1 MLPPGAKQQWACFQR
16 ASQQRSRS
24 STASAVPRGRPS
36 QRQARPTRIE
46 RPGEL
51 GGASSPSPR
60 CAPSRFSHSPR
71 RSRIRRRSAR
81 ASFGTTGHPGW
92 PRRLLQLRCGSG
104 FQQRREDN
112 HQRRQDVKS
121 SGEGICESRAT
132 LIFRD
137 SSELARR
144 TATRQAVGRSVNL
157 HLLTQPFSLHP
168 TYPRG
173 RQKWFHRMITLNIG
187 ARSWRR
193 MLKCHRFR
201 EFRICENDRC
211 AL

>member
-36 QRQARPTRIE
+36 QRQARLTRIE

-51 GGASSPSPR
+51 GGANSPSPR

-71 RSRIRRRSAR
+71 R
-81 ASFGTTGHPGW
+81 
-92 PRRLLQLRCGSG
+92 LLQLQCGSG